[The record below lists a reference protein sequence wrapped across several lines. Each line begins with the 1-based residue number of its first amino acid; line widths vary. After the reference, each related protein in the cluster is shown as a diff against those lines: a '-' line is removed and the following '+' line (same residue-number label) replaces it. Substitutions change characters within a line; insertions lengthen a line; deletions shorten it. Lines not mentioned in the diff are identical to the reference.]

1 MARVWGPL
9 HSMSTFG
16 VVLVQVCLW
25 TCFVIVFW
33 NAWGTW
39 VERECCLAWFYKGEE
54 AWEVWGSV
62 FGEIPKMTGEGL
74 GCMV

>member
-1 MARVWGPL
+1 MARVGGPF

-16 VVLVQVCLW
+16 VVPVHVCLQ

-39 VERECCLAWFYKGEE
+39 VERKCCLAWFYKEE
-54 AWEVWGSV
+54 GAWGICGSK
-62 FGEIPKMTGEGL
+62 FGEILEMTGKGL
-74 GCMV
+74 SCVV